1 MNSEQAGAIKHTMTS
16 ITIIVLVI
24 VGAIVLG
31 GWWLQQN
38 FGPIATISIV
48 GGVFAA
54 GFMALGILLNQRNTR
69 HTMETLVAH
78 HESIAGTRRADAAVE
93 RERAR
98 FEREQFAHYARLQTV
113 DAQRVNQ
120 LADKRAGLLVDLERE
135 RWNMQQ
141 QQVQRPAAAWAMD
154 DDDNDGAGVRYYE

>member
-24 VGAIVLG
+24 VGGVILG

-78 HESIAGTRRADAAVE
+78 HESIAQTRRADAGVE
-93 RERAR
+93 RERVR
-98 FEREQFAHYARLQTV
+98 LEREQFGHYARMTTIDVQ
-113 DAQRVNQ
+113 DSRR
-120 LADKRAGLLVDLERE
+120 LARQQAGLLVDLERQKWE
-135 RWNMQQ
+135 QEQAQQ
-141 QQVQRPAAAWAMD
+141 APAPAWAMD
-154 DDDNDGAGVRYYE
+154 DDDDGAGVRYYE

>member
-78 HESIAGTRRADAAVE
+78 HESIAQTRRADAGVE
-93 RERAR
+93 RERVR
-98 FEREQFAHYARLQTV
+98 LEREQFGHYARITTIDVQ
-113 DAQRVNQ
+113 DSRR
-120 LADKRAGLLVDLERE
+120 LARQQAGLLVDLERQKWE
-135 RWNMQQ
+135 QQASQQ
-141 QQVQRPAAAWAMD
+141 QPAPAWAMD
-154 DDDNDGAGVRYYE
+154 DADDGNGVQYYE

>member
-24 VGAIVLG
+24 VGGVILG

-78 HESIAGTRRADAAVE
+78 HESIAQTRRADAGVE
-93 RERAR
+93 RERVR
-98 FEREQFAHYARLQTV
+98 LEREQFGHYARMTTIDVQ
-113 DAQRVNQ
+113 DSRR
-120 LADKRAGLLVDLERE
+120 LARQQAGLLVDLERQ
-135 RWNMQQ
+135 RWEQQ
-141 QQVQRPAAAWAMD
+141 QAQQAPAPAWAMD
-154 DDDNDGAGVRYYE
+154 DADDGAGVQYYE

>member
-16 ITIIVLVI
+16 ITIIVLVV

-48 GGVFAA
+48 GGLFAA
-54 GFMALGILLNQRNTR
+54 GFMAIGILLNQRNTR

-78 HESIAGTRRADAAVE
+78 HESIAQTRRADAGVE
-93 RERAR
+93 RERVR
-98 FEREQFAHYARLQTV
+98 LEREQFGHYARMTTIDVQ
-113 DAQRVNQ
+113 DSRR
-120 LADKRAGLLVDLERE
+120 LARQQAGLLVDLERQ
-135 RWNMQQ
+135 RWEQQ
-141 QQVQRPAAAWAMD
+141 QAQQAPAPAWAMD
-154 DDDNDGAGVRYYE
+154 DADDDGAGVRYYE

>member
-1 MNSEQAGAIKHTMTS
+1 MNSEQAGAIKHAMTS

-24 VGAIVLG
+24 VGGIVLG

-38 FGPIATISIV
+38 FGPIATISII

-78 HESIAGTRRADAAVE
+78 HESIAQTRRADAGVE
-93 RERAR
+93 RERVR
-98 FEREQFAHYARLQTV
+98 LEREQFGHYARMTTIDVQ
-113 DAQRVNQ
+113 DSRR
-120 LADKRAGLLVDLERE
+120 LARQQAGLLVDLERQ
-135 RWNMQQ
+135 RWEQQ
-141 QQVQRPAAAWAMD
+141 QAQQAPAPAWAMD
-154 DDDNDGAGVRYYE
+154 DADDGAGVQYYE

>member
-1 MNSEQAGAIKHTMTS
+1 MSGEQAGAIKHSMTS
-16 ITIIVLVI
+16 ITIIVLVV

-78 HESIAGTRRADAAVE
+78 HESIAQTRRADAGVE
-93 RERAR
+93 RERVR
-98 FEREQFAHYARLQTV
+98 LEREQFNHQARLTMFDVQ
-113 DAQRVNQ
+113 DSRR
-120 LADKRAGLLVDLERE
+120 LARQQAGLLVDLERQKWE
-135 RWNMQQ
+135 QQ
-141 QQVQRPAAAWAMD
+141 AQAQPAAAWAM

>member
-16 ITIIVLVI
+16 ITIIVLVV
-24 VGAIVLG
+24 VGGIVLG

-78 HESIAGTRRADAAVE
+78 HESIAQTRRADAGVE
-93 RERAR
+93 RERVR
-98 FEREQFAHYARLQTV
+98 FEREQFGHYARMTTMDVQ
-113 DAQRVNQ
+113 DSRR
-120 LADKRAGLLVDLERE
+120 LARQQAGLLVDLERQ
-135 RWNMQQ
+135 RWEQQ
-141 QQVQRPAAAWAMD
+141 QAQQAPAPAWAID
-154 DDDNDGAGVRYYE
+154 DADDGAGVQYYE

>member
-1 MNSEQAGAIKHTMTS
+1 MNSEQAGAIKHTVTS

-78 HESIAGTRRADAAVE
+78 HESIAQTRRADAGVE
-93 RERAR
+93 RERVR
-98 FEREQFAHYARLQTV
+98 LEREQFGHYARMTTIDVQ
-113 DAQRVNQ
+113 DSRR
-120 LADKRAGLLVDLERE
+120 LARQQAGLLVDLERQ
-135 RWNMQQ
+135 RWEQQ
-141 QQVQRPAAAWAMD
+141 QAQQAPAPAWAMD
-154 DDDNDGAGVRYYE
+154 DADDGAGVQYYE

>member
-24 VGAIVLG
+24 VGGIVLG

-38 FGPIATISIV
+38 FGPIATISII

-78 HESIAGTRRADAAVE
+78 HESIAQTRRADAGVE
-93 RERAR
+93 RERVR
-98 FEREQFAHYARLQTV
+98 LEREQFGHYARMTTIDVQ
-113 DAQRVNQ
+113 DSRR
-120 LADKRAGLLVDLERE
+120 LARQQAGLLVDLERQ
-135 RWNMQQ
+135 RWEQQ
-141 QQVQRPAAAWAMD
+141 QAQQAPAAAWAMD
-154 DDDNDGAGVRYYE
+154 DDEDGAGVRYYE

>member
-24 VGAIVLG
+24 VGGVILG

-69 HTMETLVAH
+69 HTMEALVAH
-78 HESIAGTRRADAAVE
+78 HESIAQTRRADAGVE
-93 RERAR
+93 RERVR
-98 FEREQFAHYARLQTV
+98 LEREQFGHYARMTTIDVQ
-113 DAQRVNQ
+113 DSRR
-120 LADKRAGLLVDLERE
+120 LARQQAGLLVDLERQKWE
-135 RWNMQQ
+135 QQ
-141 QQVQRPAAAWAMD
+141 AQAQQAQPAAAWAM

>member
-24 VGAIVLG
+24 VGGIVLG

-78 HESIAGTRRADAAVE
+78 HESIAQTRRADAGVE
-93 RERAR
+93 RERVR
-98 FEREQFAHYARLQTV
+98 LEREQFGHYARMTTIDVQ
-113 DAQRVNQ
+113 DSRR
-120 LADKRAGLLVDLERE
+120 LARQQAGLLVDLERQKWE
-135 RWNMQQ
+135 QEQAQQ
-141 QQVQRPAAAWAMD
+141 APAPAWAMD
-154 DDDNDGAGVRYYE
+154 DDDDGAGVRYYE

>member
-16 ITIIVLVI
+16 ITIIVLVV

-78 HESIAGTRRADAAVE
+78 HESIAQTRRADAGVE
-93 RERAR
+93 RERVR
-98 FEREQFAHYARLQTV
+98 LEREQFGHYARMTTIDVQ
-113 DAQRVNQ
+113 DSRR
-120 LADKRAGLLVDLERE
+120 LARQQAGLLVDLERQ
-135 RWNMQQ
+135 RWEQQ
-141 QQVQRPAAAWAMD
+141 QAQQAPAPAWAMD
-154 DDDNDGAGVRYYE
+154 DADDGAGVQYYE

>member
-24 VGAIVLG
+24 VGGVILG

-48 GGVFAA
+48 GACSRRDSWR
-54 GFMALGILLNQRNTR
+54 LNPLNQRNTR

-78 HESIAGTRRADAAVE
+78 HESIAQTRAPMRGG
-93 RERAR
+93 RER
-98 FEREQFAHYARLQTV
+98 
-113 DAQRVNQ
+113 DAV
-120 LADKRAGLLVDLERE
+120 
-135 RWNMQQ
+135 
-141 QQVQRPAAAWAMD
+141 
-154 DDDNDGAGVRYYE
+154 GA

>member
-16 ITIIVLVI
+16 ITIIVLVV
-24 VGAIVLG
+24 VGGIVLG

-38 FGPIATISIV
+38 FGPIATISII

-78 HESIAGTRRADAAVE
+78 HESIAQTRRADAGVE
-93 RERAR
+93 RERVR
-98 FEREQFAHYARLQTV
+98 LEREQFGHYARMTTIDVQ
-113 DAQRVNQ
+113 DSRR
-120 LADKRAGLLVDLERE
+120 LARQQAGLLVDLERQ
-135 RWNMQQ
+135 RWEQQAAQQ
-141 QQVQRPAAAWAMD
+141 QPAPAWAMD
-154 DDDNDGAGVRYYE
+154 DADDGAGVQYYE

>member
-24 VGAIVLG
+24 IGGVILG

-54 GFMALGILLNQRNTR
+54 GFMAPGI
-69 HTMETLVAH
+69 
-78 HESIAGTRRADAAVE
+78 S
-93 RERAR
+93 
-98 FEREQFAHYARLQTV
+98 
-113 DAQRVNQ
+113 
-120 LADKRAGLLVDLERE
+120 
-135 RWNMQQ
+135 
-141 QQVQRPAAAWAMD
+141 
-154 DDDNDGAGVRYYE
+154 

>member
-1 MNSEQAGAIKHTMTS
+1 VNSEQAGAIKRTMTS

-24 VGAIVLG
+24 VGGIVLG

-38 FGPIATISIV
+38 FGPIATISII

-78 HESIAGTRRADAAVE
+78 HESIAQTRRADAGVE
-93 RERAR
+93 RERVR
-98 FEREQFAHYARLQTV
+98 LEREQFGHYARMTTIDVQ
-113 DAQRVNQ
+113 DSRR
-120 LADKRAGLLVDLERE
+120 LARQQAGLLVDLERQ
-135 RWNMQQ
+135 RWEQQ
-141 QQVQRPAAAWAMD
+141 QAQQAPAAAWAMD
-154 DDDNDGAGVRYYE
+154 DDDDTADGVRYYE

>member
-24 VGAIVLG
+24 VGGVILG

-69 HTMETLVAH
+69 HTMEALVAH
-78 HESIAGTRRADAAVE
+78 HESIAQTRRADAGVE
-93 RERAR
+93 RERVR
-98 FEREQFAHYARLQTV
+98 LEREQFGHYVRMTTIDVQDSRRLARQ
-113 DAQRVNQ
+113 Q
-120 LADKRAGLLVDLERE
+120 AGLLVDLERQKWE
-135 RWNMQQ
+135 QQ
-141 QQVQRPAAAWAMD
+141 QAQQAPAPAWAMD
-154 DDDNDGAGVRYYE
+154 DADDDGAGVRYYE

>member
-16 ITIIVLVI
+16 ITIIVLVV

-78 HESIAGTRRADAAVE
+78 HESIAQTRRADAGVE
-93 RERAR
+93 RERVR
-98 FEREQFAHYARLQTV
+98 LEREQFGHYARMTTIDVQ
-113 DAQRVNQ
+113 DSRR
-120 LADKRAGLLVDLERE
+120 LARQQAGMLVDLERQKWE
-135 RWNMQQ
+135 QQ
-141 QQVQRPAAAWAMD
+141 QAQQQPAAAWAMD
-154 DDDNDGAGVRYYE
+154 DDDDGAGVRYYE

>member
-16 ITIIVLVI
+16 ITIIVLVV

-38 FGPIATISIV
+38 FGPIATISII

-69 HTMETLVAH
+69 HTMETLAAH
-78 HESIAGTRRADAAVE
+78 HESIAQTRRADAGVE
-93 RERAR
+93 RERVR
-98 FEREQFAHYARLQTV
+98 LEREQFGHYARMTTIDVQ
-113 DAQRVNQ
+113 DSRR
-120 LADKRAGLLVDLERE
+120 LARQQAGLLVDLERQ
-135 RWNMQQ
+135 RWEQQ
-141 QQVQRPAAAWAMD
+141 QAQQAPAPAWAMD
-154 DDDNDGAGVRYYE
+154 DADDDGAGVRYYE

>member
-16 ITIIVLVI
+16 ITIIVLVV

-38 FGPIATISIV
+38 FGPIATISII

-78 HESIAGTRRADAAVE
+78 HESIAQTRRADAGVE
-93 RERAR
+93 RERVR
-98 FEREQFAHYARLQTV
+98 LEREQFGHYARMTTIDVQ
-113 DAQRVNQ
+113 DSRR
-120 LADKRAGLLVDLERE
+120 LARQQAGMLVDLERQKWE
-135 RWNMQQ
+135 QQ
-141 QQVQRPAAAWAMD
+141 QAQQQPAAAWAMD
-154 DDDNDGAGVRYYE
+154 DADDDGAGVRYYE

>member
-1 MNSEQAGAIKHTMTS
+1 MTS
-16 ITIIVLVI
+16 ITIIVLVV

-78 HESIAGTRRADAAVE
+78 HESIAQTRRADAGVE
-93 RERAR
+93 RERVR
-98 FEREQFAHYARLQTV
+98 LEREQFGHYARMTTIDVQ
-113 DAQRVNQ
+113 DSRR
-120 LADKRAGLLVDLERE
+120 LARQQAGLLVDLERQ
-135 RWNMQQ
+135 RWEQQ
-141 QQVQRPAAAWAMD
+141 QAQQAPAPAWAMD
-154 DDDNDGAGVRYYE
+154 DADDGAGVQYYE

>member
-1 MNSEQAGAIKHTMTS
+1 MNSEQAGAIKHAMTS

-24 VGAIVLG
+24 VGGIVLG

-38 FGPIATISIV
+38 FGPIATISII

-78 HESIAGTRRADAAVE
+78 HESIAQTRRADAGVE
-93 RERAR
+93 RERVR
-98 FEREQFAHYARLQTV
+98 LEREQFGHYARMTTIDVQ
-113 DAQRVNQ
+113 DSRR
-120 LADKRAGLLVDLERE
+120 LARQQAGLLVDLERQ
-135 RWNMQQ
+135 RWEQQ
-141 QQVQRPAAAWAMD
+141 QAQQAPAAAWAMD
-154 DDDNDGAGVRYYE
+154 DDEDGAGVRYYE

>member
-24 VGAIVLG
+24 VGGVILG

-69 HTMETLVAH
+69 HTMEALVAH
-78 HESIAGTRRADAAVE
+78 HESIAQTRRADAGVE
-93 RERAR
+93 RERVR
-98 FEREQFAHYARLQTV
+98 LEREQFGHYARSTMIDMQ
-113 DAQRVNQ
+113 DSRR
-120 LADKRAGLLVDLERE
+120 LARQQAGLLVDLERQKWE
-135 RWNMQQ
+135 QQ
-141 QQVQRPAAAWAMD
+141 AQQAQPAAAWAM

>member
-16 ITIIVLVI
+16 ITIIVLVV

-78 HESIAGTRRADAAVE
+78 HESIAQTRRADAGVE
-93 RERAR
+93 RERVR
-98 FEREQFAHYARLQTV
+98 LEREQFNHQARLTMFDVQ
-113 DAQRVNQ
+113 DSRR
-120 LADKRAGLLVDLERE
+120 LARQQAGLLVDLERQKWE
-135 RWNMQQ
+135 QQ
-141 QQVQRPAAAWAMD
+141 AQAQPAAAWAM